1 MELNSLS
8 KSFNMSGWR
17 VGMLLG
23 SLENVSRVLKVKSN
37 MDSGMFYGLQKGA
50 IAALNLDKSW
60 FEKLNIIYT
69 KRRELIWKIA
79 DILNCT
85 YDKNSKGLF
94 VWAKLPD
101 EIKDSEKFIDYL
113 LNEKKIFVAPGTIFG
128 SEGEGYIRFSLCIDE
143 NNIIEAFKKIRK
155 MKIGIIGL
163 GLMGGSFALDIKAP
177 FPSSIIHG
185 IDNSAENLNKAK
197 EIGLIDFIIS
207 YKDLRKMDLILVAV
221 PVSHSLN
228 IIPKVLDLISS
239 NTLVFDVGST
249 KQAICELLNDHL
261 KRGNYLA
268 AHPMAGT
275 EFSGPEAAQKGLYVG
290 KTNIICEFEKTD
302 IKLRKLALKIFNNLE
317 MKTIYM
323 DPKSHDIHV
332 AYVSHLSH
340 ISSFMLG
347 KTVIE
352 KEENENNIF
361 DLAGSGFES
370 TVRLAKSLP
379 ETWTPIFFTK

>member
-1 MELNSLS
+1 
-8 KSFNMSGWR
+8 
-17 VGMLLG
+17 
-23 SLENVSRVLKVKSN
+23 
-37 MDSGMFYGLQKGA
+37 
-50 IAALNLDKSW
+50 
-60 FEKLNIIYT
+60 
-69 KRRELIWKIA
+69 
-79 DILNCT
+79 
-85 YDKNSKGLF
+85 
-94 VWAKLPD
+94 
-101 EIKDSEKFIDYL
+101 
-113 LNEKKIFVAPGTIFG
+113 
-128 SEGEGYIRFSLCIDE
+128 
-143 NNIIEAFKKIRK
+143 

-163 GLMGGSFALDIKAP
+163 GLMGGSFALDIKTP
-177 FPSSIIHG
+177 FPNSIIYG

-228 IIPKVLDLISS
+228 LIPKVLDLISS

-249 KQAICELLNDHL
+249 KQAICELLNDHP

-379 ETWTPIFFTK
+379 ETWTPIFLQNKGNLVLAIEEYVSNLNLIKELILNENESDLSEILNNTNRIKEILNNN

>member
-1 MELNSLS
+1 
-8 KSFNMSGWR
+8 
-17 VGMLLG
+17 
-23 SLENVSRVLKVKSN
+23 
-37 MDSGMFYGLQKGA
+37 
-50 IAALNLDKSW
+50 
-60 FEKLNIIYT
+60 
-69 KRRELIWKIA
+69 
-79 DILNCT
+79 
-85 YDKNSKGLF
+85 
-94 VWAKLPD
+94 
-101 EIKDSEKFIDYL
+101 
-113 LNEKKIFVAPGTIFG
+113 
-128 SEGEGYIRFSLCIDE
+128 
-143 NNIIEAFKKIRK
+143 

-163 GLMGGSFALDIKAP
+163 GLMGGSFALDIKTP
-177 FPSSIIHG
+177 FPNSIIYG

-197 EIGLIDFIIS
+197 EIGLIDLIIS

-228 IIPKVLDLISS
+228 LIPKVLDLINS

-249 KQAICELLNDHL
+249 KQAICELLNDHP

-379 ETWTPIFFTK
+379 ETWTPIFLQNKGNLVLAIEEYVSNLNLIKELILNENESDLSEILNNTNRIKEILNNKLDNEK

>member
-1 MELNSLS
+1 
-8 KSFNMSGWR
+8 
-17 VGMLLG
+17 
-23 SLENVSRVLKVKSN
+23 
-37 MDSGMFYGLQKGA
+37 
-50 IAALNLDKSW
+50 
-60 FEKLNIIYT
+60 
-69 KRRELIWKIA
+69 
-79 DILNCT
+79 
-85 YDKNSKGLF
+85 
-94 VWAKLPD
+94 
-101 EIKDSEKFIDYL
+101 
-113 LNEKKIFVAPGTIFG
+113 
-128 SEGEGYIRFSLCIDE
+128 
-143 NNIIEAFKKIRK
+143 

-163 GLMGGSFALDIKAP
+163 GLMGGSFALDIKIP

-249 KQAICELLNDHL
+249 KQAICELLNDHP

-302 IKLRKLALKIFNNLE
+302 TKLRKLALKIFNNLE

-379 ETWTPIFFTK
+379 ETWTPIFLQNKGNLVLAIEEYVSNLNLIKELILNENESDLSEILNNTNRIKEILNNN

>member
-1 MELNSLS
+1 
-8 KSFNMSGWR
+8 
-17 VGMLLG
+17 
-23 SLENVSRVLKVKSN
+23 
-37 MDSGMFYGLQKGA
+37 
-50 IAALNLDKSW
+50 
-60 FEKLNIIYT
+60 
-69 KRRELIWKIA
+69 
-79 DILNCT
+79 
-85 YDKNSKGLF
+85 
-94 VWAKLPD
+94 
-101 EIKDSEKFIDYL
+101 
-113 LNEKKIFVAPGTIFG
+113 
-128 SEGEGYIRFSLCIDE
+128 
-143 NNIIEAFKKIRK
+143 

-163 GLMGGSFALDIKAP
+163 GLMGGSFALDIKTP
-177 FPSSIIHG
+177 FPNSIIYG

-197 EIGLIDFIIS
+197 EIGLIDLIIS

-228 IIPKVLDLISS
+228 LIPKVLDLINS

-379 ETWTPIFFTK
+379 ETWTPIFLQNKGNLVLAIEEYVSNLNLIKELILNENESDLSEILNNTNRIKEILNNKLDNEK

>member
-1 MELNSLS
+1 
-8 KSFNMSGWR
+8 
-17 VGMLLG
+17 
-23 SLENVSRVLKVKSN
+23 
-37 MDSGMFYGLQKGA
+37 
-50 IAALNLDKSW
+50 
-60 FEKLNIIYT
+60 
-69 KRRELIWKIA
+69 
-79 DILNCT
+79 
-85 YDKNSKGLF
+85 
-94 VWAKLPD
+94 
-101 EIKDSEKFIDYL
+101 
-113 LNEKKIFVAPGTIFG
+113 
-128 SEGEGYIRFSLCIDE
+128 
-143 NNIIEAFKKIRK
+143 

-163 GLMGGSFALDIKAP
+163 GLMGGSFALDIKTP
-177 FPSSIIHG
+177 FPNSIIYG
-185 IDNSAENLNKAK
+185 IDNSAQNLNKAK
-197 EIGLIDFIIS
+197 EIGLIDLIIS

-228 IIPKVLDLISS
+228 LIPKVLDLINS

-249 KQAICELLNDHL
+249 KQAICELLNDHP

-379 ETWTPIFFTK
+379 ETWTPIFLQNKGNLVLAIEEYVSNLNLIKELILNENESDLSEILNNTNRIKEILNNKLDNEK

>member
-1 MELNSLS
+1 
-8 KSFNMSGWR
+8 
-17 VGMLLG
+17 
-23 SLENVSRVLKVKSN
+23 
-37 MDSGMFYGLQKGA
+37 
-50 IAALNLDKSW
+50 
-60 FEKLNIIYT
+60 
-69 KRRELIWKIA
+69 
-79 DILNCT
+79 
-85 YDKNSKGLF
+85 
-94 VWAKLPD
+94 
-101 EIKDSEKFIDYL
+101 
-113 LNEKKIFVAPGTIFG
+113 
-128 SEGEGYIRFSLCIDE
+128 
-143 NNIIEAFKKIRK
+143 

-163 GLMGGSFALDIKAP
+163 GLMGGSFALDIKTP
-177 FPSSIIHG
+177 FPNSIIYG

-249 KQAICELLNDHL
+249 KQAICELLNDHP

-379 ETWTPIFFTK
+379 ETWTPIFLQNKGNLVLAIEEYVSNLNLIKELILNENESALSEILNNTNRIKEILNNKLYNEK

>member
-1 MELNSLS
+1 
-8 KSFNMSGWR
+8 
-17 VGMLLG
+17 
-23 SLENVSRVLKVKSN
+23 
-37 MDSGMFYGLQKGA
+37 
-50 IAALNLDKSW
+50 
-60 FEKLNIIYT
+60 
-69 KRRELIWKIA
+69 
-79 DILNCT
+79 
-85 YDKNSKGLF
+85 
-94 VWAKLPD
+94 
-101 EIKDSEKFIDYL
+101 
-113 LNEKKIFVAPGTIFG
+113 
-128 SEGEGYIRFSLCIDE
+128 
-143 NNIIEAFKKIRK
+143 

-163 GLMGGSFALDIKAP
+163 GLMGGSFALDIKIP

-207 YKDLRKMDLILVAV
+207 YKDLHKMDLILVAV

-228 IIPKVLDLISS
+228 IIPKVLDLISL

-249 KQAICELLNDHL
+249 KQAICELLNDHP

-290 KTNIICEFEKTD
+290 KTNIVCEFEKTE
-302 IKLRKLALKIFNNLE
+302 IKLRKLALKIFNKLE

-379 ETWTPIFFTK
+379 ETWTPIFLQNKGNLVLAIEEYVSNLNLIKELILNENESDLSEILNNTNRIKEILNN

>member
-1 MELNSLS
+1 
-8 KSFNMSGWR
+8 
-17 VGMLLG
+17 
-23 SLENVSRVLKVKSN
+23 
-37 MDSGMFYGLQKGA
+37 
-50 IAALNLDKSW
+50 
-60 FEKLNIIYT
+60 
-69 KRRELIWKIA
+69 
-79 DILNCT
+79 
-85 YDKNSKGLF
+85 
-94 VWAKLPD
+94 
-101 EIKDSEKFIDYL
+101 
-113 LNEKKIFVAPGTIFG
+113 
-128 SEGEGYIRFSLCIDE
+128 
-143 NNIIEAFKKIRK
+143 

-163 GLMGGSFALDIKAP
+163 GLMGGSFALDIKTP
-177 FPSSIIHG
+177 FPNSIIYG

-197 EIGLIDFIIS
+197 EIGLIDLIIS

-228 IIPKVLDLISS
+228 LIPKVLDLINS

-290 KTNIICEFEKTD
+290 KTNIVCEFEKTEL
-302 IKLRKLALKIFNNLE
+302 KLRKLALKIFNNLE

-323 DPKSHDIHV
+323 NPKSHDIHV

-379 ETWTPIFFTK
+379 ETWTPIFLQNKGNLVLAIEEYVSNLNLIKELILNENESDLSEILNNTNRIKEILNN

>member
-1 MELNSLS
+1 
-8 KSFNMSGWR
+8 
-17 VGMLLG
+17 
-23 SLENVSRVLKVKSN
+23 
-37 MDSGMFYGLQKGA
+37 
-50 IAALNLDKSW
+50 
-60 FEKLNIIYT
+60 
-69 KRRELIWKIA
+69 
-79 DILNCT
+79 
-85 YDKNSKGLF
+85 
-94 VWAKLPD
+94 
-101 EIKDSEKFIDYL
+101 
-113 LNEKKIFVAPGTIFG
+113 
-128 SEGEGYIRFSLCIDE
+128 
-143 NNIIEAFKKIRK
+143 

-163 GLMGGSFALDIKAP
+163 GLMGGSFALDIKIP

-249 KQAICELLNDHL
+249 KQAICELLNDHP

-290 KTNIICEFEKTD
+290 KTNIVCEFEKTE
-302 IKLRKLALKIFNNLE
+302 IKLRKLALKIFNKLE

-379 ETWTPIFFTK
+379 ETWTPIFLQNKGNLVLAIEEYVSNLNLIKELILNENESDLSEILNNTNRIKEILNN

>member
-1 MELNSLS
+1 
-8 KSFNMSGWR
+8 
-17 VGMLLG
+17 
-23 SLENVSRVLKVKSN
+23 
-37 MDSGMFYGLQKGA
+37 
-50 IAALNLDKSW
+50 
-60 FEKLNIIYT
+60 
-69 KRRELIWKIA
+69 
-79 DILNCT
+79 
-85 YDKNSKGLF
+85 
-94 VWAKLPD
+94 
-101 EIKDSEKFIDYL
+101 
-113 LNEKKIFVAPGTIFG
+113 
-128 SEGEGYIRFSLCIDE
+128 
-143 NNIIEAFKKIRK
+143 

-163 GLMGGSFALDIKAP
+163 GLMGGSFALDIKIP

-228 IIPKVLDLISS
+228 LIPKVLDLISL

-249 KQAICELLNDHL
+249 KQAICELLNDHP

-290 KTNIICEFEKTD
+290 KTNIICEFEKTE

-323 DPKSHDIHV
+323 NPKSHDIHV

-379 ETWTPIFFTK
+379 ETWTPIFLQNKGNLVLAIEEYVSNLNLIKELILNENESDLSEILNNTNRIKEILNNN